1 MLMFLGTLSLQPV
14 SLGLC
19 LRERAARTWNSAL
32 LKALFLST
40 RWAQSGKSLL
50 VPNSGAQV
58 FLCSTL

>member
-1 MLMFLGTLSLQPV
+1 MVMFLGTLSLRLV
-14 SLGLC
+14 SLGLS
-19 LRERAARTWNSAL
+19 LRGRAARTRNSAL

-40 RWAQSGKSLL
+40 RWIQSWKSLL